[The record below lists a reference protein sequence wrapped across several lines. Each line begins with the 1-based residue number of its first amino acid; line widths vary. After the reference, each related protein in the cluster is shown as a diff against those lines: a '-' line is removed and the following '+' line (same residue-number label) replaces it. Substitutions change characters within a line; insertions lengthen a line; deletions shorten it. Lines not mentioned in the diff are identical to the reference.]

1 MSDERRQQIVDAA
14 RQLYEEQGLSATAV
28 KDISERCGVARSL
41 FYHYFRNKQEV
52 TSAVIDDFVKKGQI
66 TVEQGKN
73 LNSELTRKV
82 KETFDATVSGAS
94 DSVLRSKL
102 ESMTPEQRAEYAKKV
117 ADMSAAIDAEGA
129 GAAEDAVAE
138 DASDAAEDV
147 VEPDVAE

>member
-1 MSDERRQQIVDAA
+1 MA
-14 RQLYEEQGLSATAV
+14 GF
-28 KDISERCGVARSL
+28 DISDGIYKAFLAGVGAVASGAE
-41 FYHYFRNKQEV
+41 KGQQ
-52 TSAVIDDFVKKGQI
+52 VIDDFVKKGQI

-102 ESMTPEQRAEYAKKV
+102 ESMTPGQRAEYAKKV

>member
-1 MSDERRQQIVDAA
+1 MA
-14 RQLYEEQGLSATAV
+14 GF
-28 KDISERCGVARSL
+28 DISDGIYKAFLVGVGAVASGAE
-41 FYHYFRNKQEV
+41 KGQQ
-52 TSAVIDDFVKKGQI
+52 VIDDFVKKGQI

>member
-1 MSDERRQQIVDAA
+1 MA
-14 RQLYEEQGLSATAV
+14 GF
-28 KDISERCGVARSL
+28 DISDGIYKAFLAGVGAVASGAE
-41 FYHYFRNKQEV
+41 KGQQ
-52 TSAVIDDFVKKGQI
+52 VIDDFVKKGQI

-138 DASDAAEDV
+138 DASDVAEDV

>member
-1 MSDERRQQIVDAA
+1 MA
-14 RQLYEEQGLSATAV
+14 GF
-28 KDISERCGVARSL
+28 DISDGIYKAFLAGVGAVASGAE
-41 FYHYFRNKQEV
+41 KGQQ
-52 TSAVIDDFVKKGQI
+52 VIDDFVKKGQI

-129 GAAEDAVAE
+129 GAAEDTVAE

>member
-1 MSDERRQQIVDAA
+1 MA
-14 RQLYEEQGLSATAV
+14 GF
-28 KDISERCGVARSL
+28 DISDGIYKAFLAGVGAVASGAE
-41 FYHYFRNKQEV
+41 KGQQ
-52 TSAVIDDFVKKGQI
+52 VIDDFVKKGQI

-82 KETFDATVSGAS
+82 KETFDSTVSGAS

-102 ESMTPEQRAEYAKKV
+102 ESMTPEQRAEYTKKV

-138 DASDAAEDV
+138 DAPDAAEDV

>member
-1 MSDERRQQIVDAA
+1 MA
-14 RQLYEEQGLSATAV
+14 GF
-28 KDISERCGVARSL
+28 DISDGIYKAFLAGVGAVASGAE
-41 FYHYFRNKQEV
+41 KGQQ
-52 TSAVIDDFVKKGQI
+52 VIDDFVKKGQI

-82 KETFDATVSGAS
+82 KEAFDATVSGAS

>member
-1 MSDERRQQIVDAA
+1 MA
-14 RQLYEEQGLSATAV
+14 GF
-28 KDISERCGVARSL
+28 DISDGIYKAFLAGVGAVASGAE
-41 FYHYFRNKQEV
+41 KGQQ
-52 TSAVIDDFVKKGQI
+52 VIDDFVKKGQI

-82 KETFDATVSGAS
+82 KETFDATASGAS

>member
-1 MSDERRQQIVDAA
+1 MA
-14 RQLYEEQGLSATAV
+14 GF
-28 KDISERCGVARSL
+28 DISDGIYKAFLAGVGAVASGAE
-41 FYHYFRNKQEV
+41 KGQQ
-52 TSAVIDDFVKKGQI
+52 VIDDFVKKGQI

-129 GAAEDAVAE
+129 GAAEDAVVE
-138 DASDAAEDV
+138 DTPDAAEDV

>member
-1 MSDERRQQIVDAA
+1 MA
-14 RQLYEEQGLSATAV
+14 GF
-28 KDISERCGVARSL
+28 DISDGIYKAFLAGVGAVASGAE
-41 FYHYFRNKQEV
+41 KGQQ
-52 TSAVIDDFVKKGQI
+52 VIDDIVKKGQI

-117 ADMSAAIDAEGA
+117 ADLSAAIDAEGA

-138 DASDAAEDV
+138 DAPDAAEDV

>member
-1 MSDERRQQIVDAA
+1 MA
-14 RQLYEEQGLSATAV
+14 GF
-28 KDISERCGVARSL
+28 DISDGIYKAFLAGVGAVASGAE
-41 FYHYFRNKQEV
+41 KGQQ
-52 TSAVIDDFVKKGQI
+52 VIDDFVKKGQI

-138 DASDAAEDV
+138 DASDVVEDV

>member
-1 MSDERRQQIVDAA
+1 MA
-14 RQLYEEQGLSATAV
+14 GF
-28 KDISERCGVARSL
+28 DISDGIYKAFLAGVGAAASGAE
-41 FYHYFRNKQEV
+41 KGQQ
-52 TSAVIDDFVKKGQI
+52 VIDDFVKKGQI

-129 GAAEDAVAE
+129 GAAEDAVVE
-138 DASDAAEDV
+138 DTPDAAEDV

>member
-1 MSDERRQQIVDAA
+1 MA
-14 RQLYEEQGLSATAV
+14 GF
-28 KDISERCGVARSL
+28 DISDGIYKAFLAGVGAVASGAE
-41 FYHYFRNKQEV
+41 KGQQ
-52 TSAVIDDFVKKGQI
+52 VIDDFVKKGQI

-138 DASDAAEDV
+138 DAPDVAEDV